1 MFIKSENQRYIVN
14 YKYIDEN
21 NIYAKVFFIK
31 DKNRIIE
38 KNSIHAKSG
47 AGGERIAISNDGKYL
62 VTAFY
67 EKRAFIYNINN
78 EGNYKL
84 IKTKKDS
91 EYREDIF
98 IEEYILG
105 IRQSDLNYEILEERI
120 VKLQT

>member
-1 MFIKSENQRYIVN
+1 M
-14 YKYIDEN
+14 
-21 NIYAKVFFIK
+21 
-31 DKNRIIE
+31 
-38 KNSIHAKSG
+38 
-47 AGGERIAISNDGKYL
+47 

-84 IKTKKDS
+84 IKTKKDA